1 MDRWI
6 SRAACALVL
15 VALWSLS
22 GAVEASAGEFALR
35 PGVVGQAAVALCLTL
50 VALAL
55 ALRSGLAERW
65 VLAVLLLLEVPVAAA
80 GVGFLATDSASPYGL
95 VVALAWAAPLPLL
108 VSFANEP
115 SPPIAARP
123 ARVAVVLGSVAAAV
137 VLFGGGRPEPSDG
150 LLTLVGVLCAVLA
163 VLAAALSAGRLQLV
177 WFGAPTAVLAAVT
190 AYALLGPP
198 DEGILLPFLVTTPT
212 ACGWAIFAVAAWN
225 LVGSTPVPATSGG
238 PPPE

>member
-22 GAVEASAGEFALR
+22 RAVESSAGAFALR
-35 PGVVGQAAVALCLTL
+35 PGVGGQAAVALCLTL
-50 VALAL
+50 VAFAL
-55 ALRSGLAERW
+55 ALRSELAERW

-80 GVGFLATDSASPYGL
+80 GVGFFVADSDTPYGL

-115 SPPIAARP
+115 APLIAARP
-123 ARVAVVLGSVAAAV
+123 ARVAVVIGTVAAAV
-137 VLFGGGRPEPSDG
+137 VLVGGGSREPSDG
-150 LLTLVGVLCAVLA
+150 LLTLVGVLASVLA
-163 VLAAALSAGRLQLV
+163 VLAVAISVGRSQLV
-177 WFGAPTAVLAAVT
+177 WFGAPLAVLAAVT

-225 LVGSTPVPATSGG
+225 LVDSTPVPVTRGG
-238 PPPE
+238 PAPE